1 MHRGAAELED
11 TGVTPEPAYTGV
23 LQNQHTQGYSRT
35 RRHRGTPEPAYT
47 GVLQNQHTQGY
58 SRNGKW

>member
-11 TGVTPEPAYTGV
+11 TGA

-35 RRHRGTPEPAYT
+35 SIHRITPGPAYT
-47 GVLQNQHTQGY
+47 GVLQDQYTGVLQDQHTQEYPGP
-58 SRNGKW
+58 G